1 MTNPVSRTTSWVPEL
16 RRTDMRKLAAIFVV
30 AGALTMLSAGFAL
43 AANVDVVDDA
53 FQPAST
59 TVAAGESV
67 TFTNSGESPHTATAD
82 DGSFD
87 TGTIDPG
94 QSATVTFDTPGRYPY
109 FCRFHGDPGGSGM
122 AGVIT
127 VTGAGGGT
135 GDGTGGTGGGNAG
148 GTGEGGVAGTG
159 TGGPLPQTAS
169 PLPFIAMTGTVLL
182 GTGLWLGLRRR
193 A

>member
-1 MTNPVSRTTSWVPEL
+1 
-16 RRTDMRKLAAIFVV
+16 MRKLAAVFVV
-30 AGALTMLSAGFAL
+30 AGALTMLCAGVAL
-43 AANVDVVDDA
+43 AANVNVVDDA

-59 TVAAGESV
+59 AVAAGESV

-94 QSATVTFDTPGRYPY
+94 ASATVTFDTPGRYPY

-122 AGVIT
+122 AGVVV
-127 VTGAGGGT
+127 VTGSGGGT
-135 GDGTGGTGGGNAG
+135 GGGTGGTGGGNTAGTGG
-148 GTGEGGVAGTG
+148 GTGGGGVADTG
-159 TGGPLPQTAS
+159 AGGPLPQTAS
-169 PLPFIAMTGTVLL
+169 PLPFIAVAGAVLL
-182 GTGLWLGLRRR
+182 GAGLWLGFRRE

>member
-1 MTNPVSRTTSWVPEL
+1 
-16 RRTDMRKLAAIFVV
+16 MRKLAAVFIV
-30 AGALTMLSAGFAL
+30 AGTLTMLSAGIAL
-43 AANVDVVDDA
+43 AANVNVVDDA
-53 FQPAST
+53 FQPGSI

-122 AGVIT
+122 AGVVV

-135 GDGTGGTGGGNAG
+135 GGGTGGTGGNAG
-148 GTGEGGVAGTG
+148 GTGGGTG
-159 TGGPLPQTAS
+159 GGEVADTGAGGPLPQTAS
-169 PLPFIAMTGTVLL
+169 PLPFIAVAGTVLL

-193 A
+193 TT

>member
-1 MTNPVSRTTSWVPEL
+1 
-16 RRTDMRKLAAIFVV
+16 MRKRLAAIFVV
-30 AGALTMLSAGFAL
+30 IGTLTLASAGVAL
-43 AANVDVVDDA
+43 AANVNVVDDA

-87 TGTIDPG
+87 TGTIDAG

-127 VTGAGGGT
+127 VTGAGGGGT
-135 GDGTGGTGGGNAG
+135 GGGTGGGNAG
-148 GTGEGGVAGTG
+148 GNAAGTG
-159 TGGPLPQTAS
+159 GGTGAGTDAGTASGGVLPQTAS
-169 PLPFIAMTGTVLL
+169 PLPLIALAGAVLL
-182 GTGLWLGLRRR
+182 GGGLWLGFRRR